1 MDGADFPDAPQR
13 DLLRFLTCG
22 SVDDGKSTLIGRLL
36 FETGQVHDDQLTAL
50 TRESRRFGTT
60 GEAPDYALLL
70 DGLEAEREQ
79 GITIDVAY
87 RYFSSPRRS
96 FIVADTPGHE
106 QYTRNMATGAS
117 TCDLAVILVDATKGL
132 TRQTRRHSRIVSL
145 FGVRQ
150 VVLAVNKMDLVAG
163 DQTVFRNI
171 EKAYLDFAQELGFSA
186 VTAIPTS
193 ARGGD
198 NLVRRSDLTPWY
210 DGPTLLEALE
220 TADIATLSPSAPF
233 RFPVQYV
240 NRPNADFRGYS
251 GTVAAGLVRAGDQIV
266 VCPSGRAATVARIVA
281 WEGDRASARAGDAV
295 TLVLTEDI
303 DVARGD
309 VLAHPHSRPAS
320 VERFA
325 GELLWLDE
333 MPLEPS
339 RGYLVRIGS
348 RIEPVRLSAV
358 DGADLAL
365 AMNGIGP
372 AILTLPT
379 PVAFD
384 AFQDNPATGGFI
396 LIDRETNAT
405 VAAGVARHPVS
416 QASNIHAA
424 PSAVDRR
431 DHERLNGHPGGAV
444 WFTGL
449 PGSGKTTI
457 AGEVERRLHARGVR
471 TVLLDGDN
479 LRHGLNHGLGFSAA
493 DRAENVRRAGE
504 VARLF
509 ADAGVVALC
518 ALVSPSQVQRDA
530 VRLRFGDRPF
540 LEVFVD
546 ASLATCRARDPKGL
560 YARAAAGEIAEM
572 TGVGA
577 PYDIPGKPELVLD
590 TRQLSPGEAA
600 DCVMA
605 LLEAA
610 LGFQSGEGDQNAAVP
625 ARLLV

>member
-1 MDGADFPDAPQR
+1 MDGADFPDTPQR

-50 TRESRRFGTT
+50 ARESRRFGTT

-132 TRQTRRHSRIVSL
+132 TPQTRRHSRIVSL
-145 FGVRQ
+145 FGVKQ
-150 VVLAVNKMDLVAG
+150 VVLAVNKMDLIDG
-163 DQTVFRNI
+163 DQAVFREI
-171 EKAYLDFAQELGFSA
+171 EETYLDFVQELGFSA
-186 VTAIPTS
+186 ITAIPTS

-198 NLVRRSDLTPWY
+198 NLARRSDLTRWY

-220 TADIATLSPSAPF
+220 TAETATVSTSVPF

-251 GTVAAGLVRAGDQIV
+251 GTVAAGVVRAGDPIV
-266 VCPSGRAATVARIVA
+266 VCPSGRSGTIARIVA
-281 WEGDRASARAGDAV
+281 WEGDRVSARAGDAV

-309 VLAHPHSRPAS
+309 VLAHPHNRPAS
-320 VERFA
+320 VERLA

-333 MPLEPS
+333 TPLEPS
-339 RGYLVRIGS
+339 RGYLVRIGT
-348 RIEPVRLSAV
+348 RVEPVRVSAI
-358 DGADLAL
+358 DGGDPGL

-372 AILTLPT
+372 VILTLPT

-384 AFQDNPATGGFI
+384 AFHDSPATGSFI

-405 VAAGVARHPVS
+405 VAAGVARYPVS
-416 QASNIHAA
+416 QTPNIHAA

-431 DHERLNGHPGGAV
+431 DHERLNGHRGGAI

-449 PGSGKTTI
+449 PGSGKTTL

-572 TGVGA
+572 TGVSA
-577 PYDIPGKPELVLD
+577 PYDIPGKPELILD
-590 TRQLSPGEAA
+590 TRRRSPGEAA
-600 DCVMA
+600 DQVIA
-605 LLEAA
+605 LLDATF
-610 LGFQSGEGDQNAAVP
+610 GFQSGEGGGDQNAAVP
-625 ARLLV
+625 AR

>member
-1 MDGADFPDAPQR
+1 MDGADFPETPQR

-50 TRESRRFGTT
+50 ARESRRFGTT

-87 RYFSSPRRS
+87 RYFSSQRRS

-132 TRQTRRHSRIVSL
+132 TLQTKRHSRIVSL

-150 VVLAVNKMDLVAG
+150 VVLAVNKMDLVDG
-163 DQTVFRNI
+163 DQSVFREI
-171 EKAYLDFAQELGFSA
+171 EHAYRDFVRDLGFSA

-198 NLVRRSDLTPWY
+198 NLARRSPLTPWY

-220 TADIATLSPSAPF
+220 TAETAAVGAAAPF

-240 NRPNADFRGYS
+240 NRPDADFRGYS
-251 GTVAAGLVRAGDQIV
+251 GTVAAGLVRAGDTIV
-266 VCPSGRAATVARIVA
+266 VCPSGRMGTVARIVT
-281 WEGDRASARAGDAV
+281 WEGDRVRARAGDAV

-309 VLAHPHSRPAS
+309 VLAHPHERPAS

-325 GELLWLDE
+325 SELLWLDE
-333 MPLEPS
+333 TPLEPS
-339 RGYLVRIGS
+339 RDYLVRIGT
-348 RIEPVRLSAV
+348 RVVPVRLTAF
-358 DGADLAL
+358 DGTDPGL

-372 AILTLPT
+372 VILTLPT

-416 QASNIHAA
+416 QTPNIHAA
-424 PSAVDRR
+424 PPAVDRR
-431 DHERLNGHPGGAV
+431 DHERLSGHGGGAV

-457 AGEVERRLHARGVR
+457 AGEVERRLHARGIR
-471 TVLLDGDN
+471 TALLDGDN
-479 LRHGLNHGLGFSAA
+479 LRHGLNQDLGFSDT

-518 ALVSPSQVQRDA
+518 ALVSPSQIQRDA
-530 VRLRFGDRPF
+530 VRRRFGDRPF

-546 ASLATCRARDPKGL
+546 APLATCRARDPKGL
-560 YARAAAGEIAEM
+560 YARADAGGIADM

-577 PYDIPGKPELVLD
+577 PYDIPDQPELILD
-590 TRQLSPGEAA
+590 TRRLSPGEAA
-600 DCVMA
+600 DQVIA
-605 LLEAA
+605 LLDAA
-610 LGFQSGEGDQNAAVP
+610 FGFQPGDGGDQNAAVP
-625 ARLLV
+625 AR

>member
-1 MDGADFPDAPQR
+1 MAAPEKS
-13 DLLRFLTCG
+13 LLRLITCG
-22 SVDDGKSTLIGRLL
+22 SVDDGKSTLVGRLL
-36 FETGQVHDDQLTAL
+36 SDGDLLSDDQRAAMQ
-50 TRESRRFGTT
+50 RDSVRWGTQ
-60 GEAPDYALLL
+60 GSAPDVALLL
-70 DGLEAEREQ
+70 DGLREEREQ
-79 GITIDVAY
+79 GITIDVAW
-87 RYFSSPRRS
+87 RYFSTARRS

-106 QYTRNMATGAS
+106 QYTRNMVTAAS
-117 TCDLAVILVDATKGL
+117 TAELALVLVDARQGL
-132 TRQTRRHSRIVSL
+132 LMQTRRHSLIVSL
-145 FGVRQ
+145 MGLRQ
-150 VVLAVNKMDLVAG
+150 VVLAVNKMDLVDG
-163 DQTVFRNI
+163 DQTVFRKI
-171 EKAYLDFAQELGFSA
+171 ENTYLDFARELGFSA
-186 VTAIPTS
+186 ITAIPTS

-198 NLVRRSDLTPWY
+198 NLARRSDLTRWY

-220 TADIATLSPSAPF
+220 TAETATASTPAPF

-251 GTVAAGLVRAGDQIV
+251 GTVAAGLVRAGDHIV
-266 VCPSGRAATVARIVA
+266 VCPSGRTGTVARIVA

-309 VLAHPHSRPAS
+309 VLAHPHNRPAS
-320 VERFA
+320 VERLA

-333 MPLEPS
+333 TPLEPS
-339 RGYLVRIGS
+339 RGYLVRIGT
-348 RIEPVRLSAV
+348 RVEPVRLSAI
-358 DGADLAL
+358 DGGDPGL

-372 AILTLPT
+372 VILTLPT

-384 AFQDNPATGGFI
+384 AFRDSPATGSFI

-405 VAAGVARHPVS
+405 VAAGVARYPVS
-416 QASNIHAA
+416 QTPNIHAA

-431 DHERLNGHPGGAV
+431 DHERLNGHRGGAI

-518 ALVSPSQVQRDA
+518 ALVSPSQVQRHA

-572 TGVGA
+572 TGVSA
-577 PYDIPGKPELVLD
+577 PYDIPGKPELILD

-600 DCVMA
+600 DRVMA

-610 LGFQSGEGDQNAAVP
+610 LGSQSGQGGTDQNAAVP
-625 ARLLV
+625 AR